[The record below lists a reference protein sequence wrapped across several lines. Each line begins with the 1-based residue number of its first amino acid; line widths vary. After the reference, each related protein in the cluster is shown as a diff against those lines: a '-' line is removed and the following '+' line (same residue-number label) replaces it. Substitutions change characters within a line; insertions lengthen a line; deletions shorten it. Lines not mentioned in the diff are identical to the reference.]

1 MNSIFYGLKD
11 PEARHIISKA
21 INNISHARINR
32 VSFSF
37 NHDLSFGV
45 PAGDCKVLILWE
57 PASVMP
63 WQYRERNL
71 KKFDLVIP
79 MSSWRAKNLG
89 IKDYAFHP
97 YDFTQAEI
105 TSPFK
110 KRLNKVVMIN
120 SAKFSSGKNSL
131 YGLRRVTSKYLH
143 ESNLDYSLYGTNWKM
158 SRMME
163 IRKRVISLK
172 NSMIARERFSLRELS
187 SELFYSYPEYKG
199 WVENKFEILSQFDI
213 SLVIENEADWITEKI
228 FDSLI
233 AGAVPL
239 YVGPDLSKQFP
250 QLNSCILKAEPNAN
264 GIYQRLVN
272 VSEQELDEKRHAI
285 ESFVKDESLEGI
297 KFWSSSN
304 QWKKV
309 AEISRNYLESL

>member
-11 PEARHIISKA
+11 PEARDIISKEI
-21 INNISHARINR
+21 INVSNSRINLT
-32 VSFSF
+32 SFSF
-37 NHDLSFGV
+37 NHDPSFGV
-45 PAGDCKVLILWE
+45 PAGECKVLILWE

-110 KRLNKVVMIN
+110 KRLKKVVMIN

-131 YGLRRVTSKYLH
+131 YGLRRETSKYLH
-143 ESNLDYSLYGTNWKM
+143 ERNLDYSLYGTNWKM

-163 IRKRVISLK
+163 IRKRAVSLK
-172 NSMIARERFSLRELS
+172 NSIFARERVSLRELS

-199 WVENKFEILSQFDI
+199 WIADKFEILSQFNI

-233 AGAVPL
+233 AGTVPL

-250 QLNSCILKAEPNAN
+250 QLHACILKAEPNVKN
-264 GIYQRLVN
+264 IYQSLLG
-272 VSEQELDEKRHAI
+272 VSEEELDEKRHAI
-285 ESFVKDESLEGI
+285 NSFLKDESLEGI
-297 KFWSSSN
+297 KFWSPSN